1 MTYKEFNSWCNKRAS
16 DGCWGVDT
24 AIFCIDII
32 NQVKK
37 QPFWMKEKKWQEIN
51 AKYYI
56 QDNIVDIIN
65 KKIIE
70 IYGTTL

>member
-37 QPFWMKEKKWQEIN
+37 QPFWIREKKWL
-51 AKYYI
+51 K
-56 QDNIVDIIN
+56 
-65 KKIIE
+65 
-70 IYGTTL
+70 